1 LPRAGVHP
9 IIWTMC
15 NEASRRVSVD
25 QIHDAFREFRIPL
38 LFPEGLPNL
47 AALDSIRITDPTVI
61 VRAAATDANATELV
75 QRRWSWPGPSGKPV
89 YNYRGEGRS
98 FHNSPTGGR
107 CLIPL
112 DGFYEFTEPGT
123 PADDAP
129 KPKRQKKDKW
139 LFTLAPGGIMGSDFF
154 CVAGVWRA
162 DAKVGEAFTMLTCE
176 PGPDI
181 APYHHRQ
188 IVLMPRAHWADWLY
202 GTVPAPELI
211 HPTPAGTLSV
221 APAR

>member
-1 LPRAGVHP
+1 
-9 IIWTMC
+9 MC
-15 NEASRRVSVD
+15 NEAARRVSVD
-25 QIHDAFREFRIPL
+25 QIHDVFREFRIPL

-61 VRAAATDANATELV
+61 VRAASSGANTAELV

-112 DGFYEFTEPGT
+112 DGFYEFTDPGT

-129 KPKRQKKDKW
+129 KTKRQKKDKW
-139 LFTLAPGGIMGSDFF
+139 LFTLAPGGIMGDDFF

-162 DAKVGEAFTMLTCE
+162 DAKVGEAFSMLTCE

-188 IVLMPRAHWADWLY
+188 IVLMPRAHWADWLS

-211 HPTPAGTLSV
+211 RPTPAGTLSV

>member
-1 LPRAGVHP
+1 MPRAGVHP
-9 IIWTMC
+9 IIRRMC
-15 NEASRRVSVD
+15 NEAARRVSVD
-25 QIHDAFREFRIPL
+25 QIHDAFKELRIPL
-38 LFPEGLPNL
+38 LFPDGLPNL
-47 AALDSIRITDPTVI
+47 AALDSIRITDPSVI
-61 VRAAATDANATELV
+61 VRAAPAGANAAELV

-139 LFTLAPGGIMGSDFF
+139 LFTLAPGSIMGSDFF
-154 CVAGVWRA
+154 CVAGVWRV
-162 DAKVGEAFTMLTCE
+162 DAKVGEAFSMLTCE

-188 IVLMPRAHWADWLY
+188 IVLMPRAHWGDWLS

-211 HPTPAGTLSV
+211 RPTPAGTLSV

>member
-1 LPRAGVHP
+1 
-9 IIWTMC
+9 MC
-15 NEASRRVSVD
+15 NEAARRVSVD
-25 QIHDAFREFRIPL
+25 QIHDAFHEARIPL

-61 VRAAATDANATELV
+61 IRTASGDAPGGANAAELV
-75 QRRWSWPGPSGKPV
+75 QRRWSWPGPGGKPV

-112 DGFYEFTEPGT
+112 DGFYEFTDPGT

-162 DAKVGEAFTMLTCE
+162 DPKVGEAFSMLTCE

-188 IVLMPRAHWADWLY
+188 IILMPRAHWADWLS
-202 GTVPAPELI
+202 GTVAAPELI
-211 HPTPAGTLSV
+211 QPTPAGTLSV